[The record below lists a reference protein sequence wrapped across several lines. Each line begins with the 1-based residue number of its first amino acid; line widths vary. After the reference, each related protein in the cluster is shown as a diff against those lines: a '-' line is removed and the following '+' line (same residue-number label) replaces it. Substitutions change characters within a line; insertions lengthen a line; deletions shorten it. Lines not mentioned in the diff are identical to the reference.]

1 MDSLNGVLKENNKL
15 SGFLSTVEGAQ
26 LTGGLV
32 TAQTLKG
39 QLVSNESNMLSG
51 SLHTAAASLSG
62 DISIPFEIPTDP
74 YEGEYT
80 VASKPFKSKTIP
92 TQGLKMLH
100 DIVVLEIPYYKTG
113 NESGYTVY
121 IGGE

>member
-1 MDSLNGVLKENNKL
+1 MDSLNGVLKENSKL
-15 SGFLSTVEGAQ
+15 SGFLSTIEGAQ

-32 TAQTLKG
+32 TTQTLKG
-39 QLVSNESNMLSG
+39 QLVSNESNILSG
-51 SLHTAAASLSG
+51 ILHTAAAPLSG

-80 VASKPFKSKTIP
+80 VASKPFKAKTIP

-100 DIVVLEIPYYKTG
+100 DIVVLEIPYYETG

>member
-15 SGFLSTVEGAQ
+15 SGFLSTIEGSQ

-32 TAQTLKG
+32 TTQTLKG
-39 QLVSNESNMLSG
+39 QLVLSESNMLSG
-51 SLHTAAASLSG
+51 NLHTAAAPLNG
-62 DISIPFEIPTDP
+62 NISIPFEIPTDP

-80 VASKPFKSKTIP
+80 VESKPFKSKTIP

-100 DIVVLEIPYYKTG
+100 DIIVLEIPYYETG